1 METRKRLTR
10 EQKKEKAVIDL
21 INQMLAMAG
30 HDVTYNDIV
39 GVDKW
44 FNKYTM
50 TVEQDEEFKK
60 WGKKYL
66 MKNLQMRAA
75 IAEKEMRW
83 FSLMWGLTHSNFEE
97 YYKLK

>member
-1 METRKRLTR
+1 
-10 EQKKEKAVIDL
+10 
-21 INQMLAMAG
+21 
-30 HDVTYNDIV
+30 
-39 GVDKW
+39 
-44 FNKYTM
+44 
-50 TVEQDEEFKK
+50 
-60 WGKKYL
+60 

>member
-1 METRKRLTR
+1 MAKRLTR

-21 INQMLAMAG
+21 INKMFEIAG
-30 HDVTYNDIV
+30 YDVTYDDIV

-44 FNKYTM
+44 FEKYSM
-50 TVEQDEEFKK
+50 TVEQDEEFKA

-83 FSLMWGLTHSNFEE
+83 FSLMWGLAHSNFEE
-97 YYKLK
+97 YYNLDKK